1 MRWPRK
7 ITGVIELATAGDTF
21 EDFVFYGL
29 ARLPAAGRELKT
41 SSLVRSPGGGA
52 LITAVAAA
60 RLGVRCMVLSAL
72 DATIEQV
79 LRVEGV
85 AFRNLRRPGEPAA
98 VTVALSTP
106 QDRRFVTFEGSN
118 PKLPSRIRGSLARIR
133 ARHIHFAFIPRP
145 CRRWIAVVQGLRR
158 RGMTTS
164 WDFGWDDRL
173 AKDPDLWRLTTALDL
188 LFLNEDEAR
197 LYARRASLPAAIAR
211 WREAPN
217 HVVVKLGAA
226 GSRVIGAGIDM
237 RASPGTVVRSID
249 STGAGDAF
257 DGGVLAAL
265 LRGRSL
271 RQALA
276 LGNRMGALSTR
287 RPGGIAGLPRARR
300 LS

>member
-1 MRWPRK
+1 
-7 ITGVIELATAGDTF
+7 VIELATAGDTF

-29 ARLPAAGRELKT
+29 ERLPAAGRELKT
-41 SSLVRSPGGGA
+41 PLLVRSPGGGA

-60 RLGVRCMVLSAL
+60 RLGIRCLVLSAL
-72 DATIEQV
+72 DTGVERM
-79 LRVEGV
+79 LRAERV
-85 AFRNLRRPGEPAA
+85 AFRNLRRPGEPSA
-98 VTVALSTP
+98 VTIALSTP
-106 QDRRFVTFEGSN
+106 EDRRFVTFEGSN
-118 PKLPSRIRGSLARIR
+118 PKLPPRIRRSLKRVR
-133 ARHIHFAFIPRP
+133 ARHLHFAFIPRP
-145 CRRWIAVVQGLRR
+145 CREWIRIVRELQR
-158 RGMTTS
+158 RGTTTS

-173 AKDPDLWRLTTALDL
+173 AKDADLWRLATAVDM
-188 LFLNEDEAR
+188 LFLNEVEAR
-197 LYARRASLPAAIAR
+197 LYARRPSLQAAIAR
-211 WREAPN
+211 WSEAPN

-226 GSRVIGAGIDM
+226 GSRAVGAGIEL
-237 RASPGTVVRSID
+237 RVSPGTVVRSVD